1 MIQTIKFKDLLKE
14 LDSFNKNKL
23 NEQMSDKE
31 KDDFFGDWSFMD
43 RVQNK
48 AQRSIDKKKSDSG
61 ALENP
66 PIDFDDNKMSLKFQS
81 LFNEYMYSKHYQII
95 KDINEKA
102 KANRQQG
109 YTESREHEFTDSY
122 EPSDGIKE
130 AWSKKR
136 KEWFN
141 ANRSDS
147 GYGKS
152 TDTPD
157 IPHPYQDPDGE
168 STCTEYGDD
177 GKPLELKLQRLIP
190 DPTDPR
196 GCKENPAYDPGWWQ
210 KIKDWIYDTFVGWMT
225 LTNAI
230 ILGIV
235 MFILVTIYRMFPPA
249 RKLMDV
255 IFGLTF
261 IKSILRF
268 AANTTIFIAQ
278 LLANTAKFAYGSA
291 KKGASKG
298 PGVLSSTQYN
308 GFDSIYN
315 KFTAELPKL
324 GKTLKGSKQQG
335 LWNEMVKLIKSPTVY
350 QSNRKIFQDRAEALF
365 MESKITADMYIS
377 SLSRR
382 VQAANGAKIRET
394 YRELGGDAAV
404 RKAGG
409 LFPK

>member
-23 NEQMSDKE
+23 NEQNG
-31 KDDFFGDWSFMD
+31 DFSFLD
-43 RVQNK
+43 RLQNK
-48 AQRSIDKKKSDSG
+48 VQRSIDKKKSDSG

-81 LFNEYMYSKHYQII
+81 LFNEYMYIKHYQLI

-102 KANRQQG
+102 KANRRQG
-109 YTESREHEFTDSY
+109 YTESRDYEFTDSY

-141 ANRSDS
+141 AKRSDS

-157 IPHPYQDPDGE
+157 IPHQYEDPDGE

-196 GCKENPAYDPGWWQ
+196 GCKENPAYDPGFIQ
-210 KIKDWIYDTFVGWMT
+210 RFTDWISDNFNAIFNM
-225 LTNAI
+225 TNAVWLGFI
-230 ILGIV
+230 SLILMMLYRVPPIAK
-235 MFILVTIYRMFPPA
+235 ILNVLLGVKFM
-249 RKLMDV
+249 KW
-255 IFGLTF
+255 
-261 IKSILRF
+261 ILNF
-268 AANTTIFIAQ
+268 VKDFSVAVVQ
-278 LLANTAKFAYGSA
+278 VLANTAKFAYGSV

-298 PGVLSSTQYN
+298 PGVLPSTQYN
-308 GFDSIYN
+308 GFDSLYN

-382 VQAANGAKIRET
+382 VQSANAGKIRGT
-394 YRELGGDAAV
+394 YRTLGGDDAV